1 MPSAAE
7 RPAAIRA
14 SAGRRG
20 LGFVWLPITLIGD
33 ATEQVGFAIAGIVFL
48 LTALTLALIGLT

>member
-1 MPSAAE
+1 MPSAAQ

-14 SAGRRG
+14 PRCAKV
-20 LGFVWLPITLIGD
+20 LGFVWLPIMLIGD
-33 ATEQVGFAIAGIVFL
+33 ATEQVGFAIAGMVFL